1 MTKHDKKE
9 KVNIKVLI
17 LSTIRLICFVT
28 LIISI
33 SYIINWYIDYKQN
46 SIIEDKLSKSIHIE
60 NIQDIENKDIT
71 ETKYN
76 VDFKSLKEINNDTVG
91 WIKVNGT
98 NVENTVVQYKDNDF
112 YIKHN
117 FEKNTIKQ
125 GGYLRIIEIN

>member
-1 MTKHDKKE
+1 MAKHDKKE

-112 YIKHN
+112 YIK
-117 FEKNTIKQ
+117 
-125 GGYLRIIEIN
+125 